1 MQNKNISKAKMLEYI
16 NSSKVTLFKVP
27 NMLYFSNVLIED
39 NLKFVLDKIK
49 NTFNDCTL
57 AIRSSAADE
66 DSENNSIA
74 GGYSSVLNVPVHDE
88 KKIIDLLVKEQNLE
102 IIDLKKIEITEE
114 IKSVLPSNYIKVN
127 FVAISKVEFINT
139 LYSTFISN

>member
-1 MQNKNISKAKMLEYI
+1 MHNKNISKAKMLEYI

-27 NMLYFSNVLIED
+27 NMLYFSNVLI
-39 NLKFVLDKIK
+39 KDKIK

-74 GGYSSVLNVPVHDE
+74 GGYSSVLNVPVHNE
-88 KKIIDLLVKEQNLE
+88 KKIIEAINNFIKEYN
-102 IIDLKKIEITEE
+102 
-114 IKSVLPSNYIKVN
+114 
-127 FVAISKVEFINT
+127 
-139 LYSTFISN
+139 

>member
-1 MQNKNISKAKMLEYI
+1 MHNKNISKAKMLEYI

-27 NMLYFSNVLIED
+27 NMLYFSNVLIKD
-39 NLKFVLDKIK
+39 NLKLVLDKIK

-74 GGYSSVLNVPVHDE
+74 GGYSSVLNVPAHNE
-88 KKIIDLLVKEQNLE
+88 KKIIVLKKLVILE
-102 IIDLKKIEITEE
+102 ITKTKEPLI
-114 IKSVLPSNYIKVN
+114 PSNIFFALLFKLTSTVN
-127 FVAISKVEFINT
+127 FSFTK
-139 LYSTFISN
+139 L